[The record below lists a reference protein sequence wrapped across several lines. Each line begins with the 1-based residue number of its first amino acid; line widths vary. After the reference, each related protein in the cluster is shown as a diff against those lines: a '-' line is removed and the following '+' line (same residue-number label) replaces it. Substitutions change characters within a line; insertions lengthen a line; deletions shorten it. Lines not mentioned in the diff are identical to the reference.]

1 MRGLRKGL
9 SDGMK
14 GISKKLSRKKKGEK
28 GYLDSQKKVAAI
40 RTAILFSISLAIY
53 LTGYFSSGTN
63 ENLLT
68 IVAVLG
74 CLPAA
79 RSAVN
84 LIMLLR
90 YHGIKDGD
98 FRKISEHT
106 EGCAVLA
113 DLVFTSYEKNF
124 EIHHMAYRAGYL
136 LGYTANSSCD
146 GKACEKH
153 LHNMCA
159 QNALGDVKISIFSE
173 LPNYL
178 RRLDQIRAL
187 PEDALSAVGE
197 TEDGTKTERICALM
211 RAISL

>member
-1 MRGLRKGL
+1 
-9 SDGMK
+9 MK
-14 GISKKLSRKKKGEK
+14 KDSGKTRRKKKGEK
-28 GYLDSQKKVAAI
+28 GYLASQKKVASL
-40 RTAILFSISLAIY
+40 RTAFLFGISLAIY
-53 LTGYFSSGTN
+53 LTGYFSTGSN

-90 YHGIKDGD
+90 YHGISEGD

-106 EGCAVLA
+106 QGCAVLA

-124 EIHHMAYRAGYL
+124 EIHHMSYRAGYL
-136 LGYTANSSCD
+136 LGYTANPACD

-153 LHNMCA
+153 LHNLCA
-159 QNALGDVKISIFSE
+159 QNGLGDVKITIFSE
-173 LPNYL
+173 LPKYL
-178 RRLDQIRAL
+178 RRLDQIREL
-187 PEDALSAVGE
+187 LEDKEPAGEE
-197 TEDGTKTERICALM
+197 TENGTKAEQVCALM
-211 RAISL
+211 RAVSL